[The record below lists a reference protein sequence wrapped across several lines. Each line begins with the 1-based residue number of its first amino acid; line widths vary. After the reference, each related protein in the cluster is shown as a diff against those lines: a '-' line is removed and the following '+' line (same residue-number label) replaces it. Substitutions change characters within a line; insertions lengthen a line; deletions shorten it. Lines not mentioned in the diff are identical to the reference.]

1 MYKIDFYK
9 TVGGVSPVKE
19 FLDELESKQET
30 SKDAR
35 VQYNQATKAIQ
46 TLEEHGTANVSTDV
60 IKHIEDEVWELR
72 PGKNRVFFFYYERG
86 TYILLH
92 QYVKKTQKTPR
103 REINRAKFEIN
114 DYKQQKGK

>member
-9 TVGGVSPVKE
+9 TVSGVSPVNE
-19 FLDELESKQET
+19 FLDELRLKKET

-35 VQYNQATKAIQ
+35 VQYNQAIRAIRE
-46 TLEEHGTANVSTDV
+46 LEKNGTNVSID
-60 IKHIEDEVWELR
+60 IAKQIEDEIWELR

-103 REINRAKFEIN
+103 REINRAKFEMN
-114 DYKQQKGK
+114 DYKQRKGK